1 MGLLQRINELGLNN
15 TDNVTI
21 LADGDYV
28 IFEEKNEKCLG
39 MYKVYDTRGYEVLFR
54 ATELTKQDIISVS
67 ELKEL
72 AKGFVIEDWSTPAPT
87 PSFNVCVNNC
97 DDSTSDNPPGSD
109 NPSII
114 VGPGNTVKGKH
125 SIIIGTSNMVSGD
138 YAISIGY
145 YNMASNRGSTA
156 IGYYSAAKGEY
167 STAIGPE
174 ITVIAKNVLGNGG
187 PIYGTELYSAQL
199 DISSTISTSKLLS
212 DIHNLTI
219 YNSTTEYYYTIDS
232 NDSADNNYFDL
243 SIVKFRSRAGAG
255 NEEPIN
261 TVNIT
266 QLVYTLVGAVKEL
279 KQLADNQQITIDN
292 QQTTIQDLASRLTT
306 LEST

>member
-1 MGLLQRINELGLNN
+1 NYSIAMGW
-15 TDNVTI
+15 
-21 LADGDYV
+21 
-28 IFEEKNEKCLG
+28 
-39 MYKVYDTRGYEVLFR
+39 DTF
-54 ATELTKQDIISVS
+54 
-67 ELKEL
+67 
-72 AKGFVIEDWSTPAPT
+72 AKGHYSIAMGYYNHSYGKA
-87 PSFNVCVNNC
+87 SFAE
-97 DDSTSDNPPGSD
+97 GS
-109 NPSII
+109 
-114 VGPGNTVKGKH
+114 GCTA
-125 SIIIGTSNMVSGD
+125 SGD
-138 YAISIGY
+138 YSVAMGNGSMAVGNNSIAMGK
-145 YNMASNRGSTA
+145 NCTAS
-156 IGYYSAAKGEY
+156 GEY
-167 STAIGPE
+167 STAMGYGLIVHKPY
-174 ITVIAKNVLGNGG
+174 TLGNRG
-187 PIYGTELYSAQL
+187 PIYGEELYSKQL